1 MRALTLPAAIALALA
16 TQTPAFAESVE
27 ARLARLEAQNQARE
41 AALKRQ
47 EATIAEQQARIERL
61 EQEVRRLHEAH
72 GVGHAD
78 GEKRD
83 RKREEKGAKRRDEEK
98 QGAVPGGN
106 ETPNVSYEGEES
118 ESL

>member
-1 MRALTLPAAIALALA
+1 
-16 TQTPAFAESVE
+16 
-27 ARLARLEAQNQARE
+27 
-41 AALKRQ
+41 
-47 EATIAEQQARIERL
+47 
-61 EQEVRRLHEAH
+61 VRRLHEAH

>member
-1 MRALTLPAAIALALA
+1 
-16 TQTPAFAESVE
+16 
-27 ARLARLEAQNQARE
+27 
-41 AALKRQ
+41 
-47 EATIAEQQARIERL
+47 
-61 EQEVRRLHEAH
+61 VRRLHEAH

-106 ETPNVSYEGEES
+106 ATPRVSYEGEES
-118 ESL
+118 ASL